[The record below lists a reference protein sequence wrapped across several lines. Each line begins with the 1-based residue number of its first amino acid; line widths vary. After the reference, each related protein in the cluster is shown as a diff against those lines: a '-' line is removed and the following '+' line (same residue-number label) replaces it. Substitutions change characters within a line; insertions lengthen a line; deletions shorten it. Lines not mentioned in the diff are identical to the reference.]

1 MTVYLSSL
9 SKGSR
14 RTANQSLRVITEV
27 SGRGDDILN
36 YPWHELRYQ
45 HVQAIRTYLA
55 DKYSVA
61 TANKILAIL
70 KGVLKECKRLGLMS
84 IEDYDKA
91 VDIKAV
97 SGNTITKGKYITPE
111 QFKAILDSCDNTL
124 IGKRNRAI
132 FHCLQLG
139 LRRSEVASL
148 NVKDFNYNEGSIL
161 VTKAKRNKS
170 RLVFLTDAGI
180 KAIKDYL
187 EERRKKKDGR
197 SNDNNDSTTSAF
209 FPLSSATSL
218 ENWLFSSGRNQRI
231 TDQTIYNIIKSCAAT
246 LDINIAAHDFRRT
259 CASNL
264 LSKGVDIVTVKNILG
279 HESIETTANYDRRG
293 IDAQKQASKLLD

>member
-1 MTVYLSSL
+1 MSLIINKNNLSLSSNPVTVYLSSL

-14 RTANQSLRVITEV
+14 RTVNQSLRVITQV

-45 HVQAIRTYLA
+45 HVQAIRTYLS

-70 KGVLKECKRLGLMS
+70 KGVLKECKRLGLIS

-91 VDIKAV
+91 VDIKAIT
-97 SGNTITKGKYITPE
+97 GNTLTKGKYITPE
-111 QFKAILDSCDNTL
+111 QFNAILNSCDNTL
-124 IGKRNRAI
+124 LGKRNRAI
-132 FHCLQLG
+132 FHCLQVG
-139 LRRSEVASL
+139 LRRSEVANL
-148 NVKDFNYNEGSIL
+148 NVKDFNCNESSIL

-170 RLVFLTDAGI
+170 RLVFLTDDGI
-180 KAIKDYL
+180 KAVKDYL
-187 EERRKKKDGR
+187 D
-197 SNDNNDSTTSAF
+197 TSGNK
-209 FPLSSATSL
+209 
-218 ENWLFSSGRNQRI
+218 EWLFSSRINQRI
-231 TDQTIYNIIKSCAAT
+231 TDQTIYNIIKSCT
-246 LDINIAAHDFRRT
+246 IVLGIDVAAHDFRRT

-279 HESIETTANYDRRG
+279 HESIETTSNYDRRG

>member
-1 MTVYLSSL
+1 MLDIIKNQINLSSNPVTVYLSSL

-27 SGRGDDILN
+27 SGRGDDIIN

-70 KGVLKECKRLGLMS
+70 KGVLKECKRLGLIS

-91 VDIKAV
+91 VDIKLV

-139 LRRSEVASL
+139 LRRSEVANL
-148 NVKDFNYNEGSIL
+148 NVSNFNYDEGSIL

-170 RLVFLTDAGI
+170 RLVFLTSAGI
-180 KAIKDYL
+180 TAIKNYINSS
-187 EERRKKKDGR
+187 
-197 SNDNNDSTTSAF
+197 SNK
-209 FPLSSATSL
+209 
-218 ENWLFSSGRNQRI
+218 EWLFSSEKNKRI
-231 TDQTIYNIIKSCAAT
+231 TDQTIYNIIKKHAAIVGI
-246 LDINIAAHDFRRT
+246 DIAAHDFRRT

-264 LSKGVDIVTVKNILG
+264 LDKGVDIVTVKNILG

-293 IDAQKQASKLLD
+293 VNAQKQASLLLD